1 MPSRPRRIRCAGNGP
16 SAVGRPG
23 RWKQARYHTGRV
35 VRLEVDEDVVDGS
48 KARCGWCDS
57 LALCLGLPEVQVAS
71 RSLRETP
78 LGLPVGPHGKACDA
92 APAPSRRT
100 TSTARW
106 CSSAGSTAFRH
117 PPTTL
122 CSDWH
127 ESWSSPKM
135 RPARPRQR
143 RSWSE
148 SKGHANQR
156 TYVRLTIRLRDE
168 DGLQHDR

>member
-71 RSLRETP
+71 RYSTRDTTRAAGGSSWQSLRRGTRAIETDYLNGEIVL
-78 LGLPVGPHGKACDA
+78 LGRMHGVPTPANDLMQRLARELVVTQDA
-92 APAPSRRT
+92 PGATPAAEILKRI
-100 TSTARW
+100 
-106 CSSAGSTAFRH
+106 
-117 PPTTL
+117 
-122 CSDWH
+122 
-127 ESWSSPKM
+127 E
-135 RPARPRQR
+135 
-143 RSWSE
+143 
-148 SKGHANQR
+148 GHANQR
-156 TYVRLTIRLRDE
+156 T
-168 DGLQHDR
+168 